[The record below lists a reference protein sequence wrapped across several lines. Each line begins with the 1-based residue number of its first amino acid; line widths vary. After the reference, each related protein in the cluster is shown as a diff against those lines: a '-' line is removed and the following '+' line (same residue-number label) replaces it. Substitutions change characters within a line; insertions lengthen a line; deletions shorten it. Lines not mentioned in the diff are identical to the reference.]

1 LDPYSSDVDNAVVL
15 ANAYEAVTDK
25 LRLMIVT
32 RQLSPGEWL
41 RPKELADA
49 LGVSTTP
56 VREALRALEADGLV
70 EFLPRRGS
78 RVVKLSFSAYEEI
91 QAIRE
96 ALEVL
101 LCHYVAEDFTK
112 IPLNELR
119 NILVRIE
126 DSEVRKDYPQRV
138 RLVRQFFF
146 TIYDA
151 SGKQHLIRILSGLWD
166 LLAPYVYHFSPLP
179 DTVSIRTEYF
189 RKIYNACAAQDVERL
204 VDSLRSMNTWATESL
219 GRVLR
224 DHPDMSQQE
233 VQSSSKPDSLAVL
246 Q

>member
-1 LDPYSSDVDNAVVL
+1 
-15 ANAYEAVTDK
+15 
-25 LRLMIVT
+25 MIVA
-32 RQLSPGEWL
+32 RHLASGEWL

-56 VREALRALEADGLV
+56 VRESLRALEADGLV
-70 EFLPRRGS
+70 ECHQRSSS
-78 RVVKLSFSAYEEI
+78 RVEKLSFSEYEEI

-96 ALEVL
+96 ALEEL
-101 LCHYVAEDFTK
+101 LCHYVANDFTQ
-112 IPLNELR
+112 IPIDELR
-119 NILVRIE
+119 HILGRIE
-126 DSEVRKDYPQRV
+126 ESEVRKDYPLRV
-138 RLVRQFFF
+138 RLVREFFF

-189 RKIYNACAAQDVERL
+189 RKIYNACADHDVERL

-219 GRVLR
+219 G
-224 DHPDMSQQE
+224 
-233 VQSSSKPDSLAVL
+233 
-246 Q
+246 